1 MGGLGIFDEELCG
14 DAAALVE
21 EDGSGSDDGVDDGGG
36 VVADGNEL
44 EITVV
49 AEFELRGERVL
60 ELLEEELVVV
70 EAERET
76 ECGVLHEVDTYPEFG
91 ERVEDGLEIVL
102 GDEGEILGHDG
113 EENLVILK
121 DIERCLRQDGV
132 EGADDGAFA
141 LGGDERLD
149 EETDALVLE
158 RFDSFWVD
166 DAGSV
171 VGELNG
177 LVVWYL
183 RDTYGVGEEFR
194 VGVEE
199 TVHILPNGETFGVET
214 IGEDGG
220 GVVAALAA
228 EGGGEAVVVGGD
240 KPLGYNERE
249 ASEGIGERLR
259 IELGLRPIHVAVAVV
274 VVGGD
279 DRTDVDPLVGET
291 QEVEIFADNGGRD
304 EFAERNRL
312 VVVEIVVRG
321 RDEHLMTDAVEKG
334 RNLGEYGVVRV
345 WEESR
350 HDVPVVVAQ
359 GLPERR
365 LLIVGE
371 DAGDE
376 LLELI
381 GGFAHGGDDDDERGR
396 EMLLDD

>member
-1 MGGLGIFDEELCG
+1 MKIGEGRESRGEESQGEGEKRAVGGLGIFDEELCG
-14 DAAALVE
+14 DAAALIE

-49 AEFELRGERVL
+49 AEFELRGECVL

-121 DIERCLRQDGV
+121 DIERCLGQDGV
-132 EGADDGAFA
+132 ERADDGAFA

-214 IGEDGG
+214 IGEYRG

-240 KPLGYNERE
+240 KALGYNEGE

-259 IELGLRPIHVAVAVV
+259 IELGLRPIHISIAVV
-274 VVGGD
+274 VVGRD
-279 DRTDVDPLVGET
+279 DRADIDPLVGHS
-291 QEVEIFADNGGRD
+291 QKVKVFADDGSRD
-304 EFAERNRL
+304 KFAERNRL
-312 VVVEIVVRG
+312 VVVEIVVGG
-321 RDEHLMTDAVEKG
+321 REAHLVSD
-334 RNLGEYGVVRV
+334 VV
-345 WEESR
+345 EESR
-350 HDVPVVVAQ
+350 HLGENRMVVVR
-359 GLPERR
+359 EE
-365 LLIVGE
+365 IVK
-371 DAGDE
+371 DIPMVVA
-376 LLELI
+376 
-381 GGFAHGGDDDDERGR
+381 
-396 EMLLDD
+396 